1 MLIQNPLNSIPC
13 FRKDADRH
21 EYREA
26 LSYTQLWSDNV
37 CNRASNWLVN
47 VEIKQKNR
55 HLSTKVLAGNLL
67 KS

>member
-26 LSYTQLWSDNV
+26 LSYTQLWSNDV
-37 CNRASNWLVN
+37 CNRASHWLVD

-55 HLSTKVLAGNLL
+55 HLSRKVVAVNLITI
-67 KS
+67 